1 MSLRHLLIVG
11 ATAFAVAAGAVQAK
25 EIVLKGVS
33 YTPEKTTF
41 SAHFERFIE
50 KVNSEGKGLVQIN
63 YLGGAPKVMGIFEV
77 GSSVSRG
84 VIDIANVSGVFYTTQ
99 LPVVNATFLSEYT
112 AKEMRDM
119 GIWDILNNLH
129 MDKMNVYYLARTRDR
144 MTLNYFVNKK
154 ITKPD
159 FSGLKIRSS
168 TLHTPFIKALGG
180 TPLET
185 SAADAYSSL
194 ERGVVDG
201 LGWPTQGVMDFRY
214 HEVVK
219 YRIDPGFYRLDIG
232 ILVNLDVWKNKLDDE
247 QRAFLTKMA
256 LWLEGRNV
264 EDNEKNKAAMKRQEE
279 AGLEVIKFTGADC
292 VSYLKRGYEAGWD
305 AVIKRDPVNG
315 PKLKELIYKWDD
327 VKKALCD

>member
-1 MSLRHLLIVG
+1 
-11 ATAFAVAAGAVQAK
+11 
-25 EIVLKGVS
+25 
-33 YTPEKTTF
+33 
-41 SAHFERFIE
+41 
-50 KVNSEGKGLVQIN
+50 
-63 YLGGAPKVMGIFEV
+63 
-77 GSSVSRG
+77 
-84 VIDIANVSGVFYTTQ
+84 
-99 LPVVNATFLSEYT
+99 
-112 AKEMRDM
+112 
-119 GIWDILNNLH
+119 
-129 MDKMNVYYLARTRDR
+129 
-144 MTLNYFVNKK
+144 
-154 ITKPD
+154 
-159 FSGLKIRSS
+159 
-168 TLHTPFIKALGG
+168 
-180 TPLET
+180 
-185 SAADAYSSL
+185 
-194 ERGVVDG
+194 
-201 LGWPTQGVMDFRY
+201 MDFRY

-219 YRIDPGFYRLDIG
+219 YRIDPGFYRLDIV